1 MLAVRWQRN
10 CISFLLSEPK
20 EKGGRCESWD
30 REEWVLIGRRHG
42 NPSLWSRSWPAELCY
57 RSLAFLSL
65 SLSLV
70 HHRLTFYDCSTR
82 LASIPNPLQSR
93 THTQPRYYSSNS
105 SSRSVVYRVETLR
118 DPPLQSGGCDVLY
131 TSTLGVVRHF
141 RPARPH
147 INSLSSLRI
156 GPYCLISGWW
166 STALHWL
173 FFWSD
178 QQAAGGNSRLVVV
191 DPSLFLCWRSSA
203 V

>member
-1 MLAVRWQRN
+1 MGIDWASSWQPFSLVALLASRT
-10 CISFLLSEPK
+10 LLSFT
-20 EKGGRCESWD
+20 GLS
-30 REEWVLIGRRHG
+30 
-42 NPSLWSRSWPAELCY
+42 
-57 RSLAFLSL
+57 LSL

-105 SSRSVVYRVETLR
+105 SSSSRSVVYRVETLR

-141 RPARPH
+141 RPASPH

>member
-1 MLAVRWQRN
+1 MGSSSSVKSSLSCLDVAAGPLIRIVGCLPMGGWRTCKGKEREKGRGEEGGQIAVRCQ
-10 CISFLLSEPK
+10 
-20 EKGGRCESWD
+20 WD
-30 REEWVLIGRRHG
+30 M
-42 NPSLWSRSWPAELCY
+42 A
-57 RSLAFLSL
+57 LAT

-147 INSLSSLRI
+147 INCLSSLRI
-156 GPYCLISGWW
+156 
-166 STALHWL
+166 
-173 FFWSD
+173 
-178 QQAAGGNSRLVVV
+178 
-191 DPSLFLCWRSSA
+191 
-203 V
+203 